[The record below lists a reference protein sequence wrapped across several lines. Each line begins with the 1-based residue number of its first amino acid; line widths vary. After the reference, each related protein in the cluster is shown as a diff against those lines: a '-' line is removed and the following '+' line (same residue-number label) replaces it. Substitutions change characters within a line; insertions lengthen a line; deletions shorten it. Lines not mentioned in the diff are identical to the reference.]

1 MTSFRFRSIRARLTA
16 ITLLAFCVVVAFLA
30 AVSVIVSRQAM
41 QASIDADLRRRG
53 EDFTREV
60 AERGNSGRFTRR
72 SSVSNSGPASD
83 GGGPS
88 SGDHPPDAPSD
99 EGPPGGAPPNGDGP
113 PGGSPPGGSSPGGS
127 PPGGGGP
134 QTASRRSDPDW
145 IAPAA
150 IPVDPAERATGP
162 YSQAYDPEGFAR
174 AAKGEDLF
182 RTVLVDGEP
191 RRVFS
196 VPVRR
201 KGKITDVV
209 QVSYAMLPAIEELN
223 TLRWKLLLAVVPLGL
238 LLGGLASLLVVAR
251 LLLPLRR
258 LNEDAVRIGREGFAQ
273 RLKPLGHDEF
283 ASLAQTLNGMV
294 GNLETVY
301 RQEHATNERLQASI
315 EQQRR
320 FTGDASH
327 ELKTPLA
334 IFKAH
339 LGVLKRSRRTVG
351 EESETLEAMEKAA
364 NRMNSLVTDL
374 LMLARSDSGV
384 AGERTLFRLDEVV
397 LDAVQSF
404 PASESR
410 IDLKPSPSIIFEG
423 CSEELFRLCSNLIEN
438 ALKHSGSQTR
448 VEVALEGK
456 GREAVFV
463 VTDRGVGIP
472 PEHLPHLFERFYR
485 VDRSRTSAT
494 GGTGLGL
501 AICEQIVR
509 NHGGTISVESQVNKG
524 TRFIV
529 RLPL

>member
-1 MTSFRFRSIRARLTA
+1 MSQFRFRSIRARLTA
-16 ITLLAFCVVVAFLA
+16 ITLLAFGIVVAFLA
-30 AVSVIVSRQAM
+30 VVSVIVSRQAM

-60 AERGNSGRFTRR
+60 AERGNSGPFTRR
-72 SSVSNSGPASD
+72 SGPAD
-83 GGGPS
+83 AAP
-88 SGDHPPDAPSD
+88 PPD
-99 EGPPGGAPPNGDGP
+99 EGGPPNGSPPMGDRPPDGP
-113 PGGSPPGGSSPGGS
+113 PGGPPNDSPQIGGTGQRNSSGS
-127 PPGGGGP
+127 D
-134 QTASRRSDPDW
+134 SNW

-150 IPVDPAERATGP
+150 IPVDPAEQAAGP
-162 YSQAYDPEGFAR
+162 YSKPYDPEGFAR

-182 RTVLVDGEP
+182 RTVEVDGEP

-209 QVSYAMLPAIEELN
+209 QMSYAMRPALEEIDG
-223 TLRWKLLLAVVPLGL
+223 LRWKLLFTVVPLGL
-238 LLGGLASLLVVAR
+238 FLGGIASLLVVAR

-273 RLKPLGHDEF
+273 RLKPLGDDEF
-283 ASLAQTLNGMV
+283 ASLAHTLNGMV
-294 GNLETVY
+294 GNLEAVY
-301 RQEHATNERLQASI
+301 RQEHASNERLQASI

-339 LGVLKRSRRTVG
+339 LGVLKRSRGTVV
-351 EESETLEAMEKAA
+351 EESATVSAMEKAA
-364 NRMNSLVTDL
+364 DRMNSLVTDL
-374 LMLARSDSGV
+374 LVLARSDSGIV
-384 AGERTLFRLDEVV
+384 GERATFRLDEI
-397 LDAVQSF
+397 LRDAVQAF

-410 IDLKPSPSIIFEG
+410 IELKPAMPLSMNGSPG
-423 CSEELFRLCSNLIEN
+423 ELFRVCSNLIEN
-438 ALKHSGSQTR
+438 ALKHSGTETR
-448 VEVALEGK
+448 VVVALERRGP
-456 GREAVFV
+456 EAVLS
-463 VTDRGVGIP
+463 VTDHGVGIH

-501 AICEQIVR
+501 AICEQIVK
-509 NHGGTISVESQVNKG
+509 NHGGTIQVESEVGKG
-524 TRFIV
+524 TRFVV
-529 RLPL
+529 RLTP